1 MALIASRRSGMTLFS
16 GASDIYSHQV
26 RMVVAEKGISVDIV
40 DIDPFDVPDELAEYN
55 PYASIPTLVDRDLAL
70 YNAQIIMEYLD
81 ERFPHPPLMP
91 VDPVSRARKRLMLFR
106 IEKDLYSR
114 LDLIYS
120 GSKIGQAARK
130 ELTDDLVAISP
141 VFEHAPFFLS
151 DEPTLVDCSLA
162 PLLWRLPQLKIEL
175 PKQAKPLL
183 DYSVRLFRRESFRR
197 SLTEAE
203 RELRA

>member
-1 MALIASRRSGMTLFS
+1 MAVIASRRSGMTLFS

-40 DIDPFDVPDELAEYN
+40 DVNPLDPPGDLAEFN
-55 PYASIPTLVDRDLAL
+55 PYLGVPTLVDRDLAL
-70 YNAQIIMEYLD
+70 YQPQIIMEYLD

-91 VDPVSRARKRLMLFR
+91 VDPVSRARNRLMLYR
-106 IEKDLYSR
+106 IEKDLYGK
-114 LDLIYS
+114 LGLMES
-120 GSKIGQAARK
+120 GNKNGQKARK
-130 ELTDDLVAISP
+130 DLTDDLTAISP
-141 VFEHAPFFLS
+141 AFEGTPFFMSEELS
-151 DEPTLVDCSLA
+151 LVDCALG
-162 PLLWRLPQLKIEL
+162 PLLWRLPALKIDL

-183 DYSVRLFRRESFRR
+183 DYSARLFRRESFRR